1 MEIPRNRLSIQ
12 FARSGGPGGQNV
24 NKVETKVEIRFVVD
38 EADWIPEAAR
48 LRLKGLERGRIN
60 DRGELVIASS
70 RTRSQAKNLEDCLAK
85 LRKSLERA
93 SRAPRRRVL
102 TRPTKASRARRY
114 LAKKARSEK
123 KGARR
128 WRPDS

>member
-38 EADWIPEAAR
+38 EAEWIPEAAR
-48 LRLKGLERGRIN
+48 RRLKVLERGRIN
-60 DRGELVIASS
+60 DRGELVVASS

-93 SRAPRRRVL
+93 SRPPRRRIA
-102 TRPTKASRARRY
+102 TRPTKASRARR
-114 LAKKARSEK
+114 LMAKKARSEK